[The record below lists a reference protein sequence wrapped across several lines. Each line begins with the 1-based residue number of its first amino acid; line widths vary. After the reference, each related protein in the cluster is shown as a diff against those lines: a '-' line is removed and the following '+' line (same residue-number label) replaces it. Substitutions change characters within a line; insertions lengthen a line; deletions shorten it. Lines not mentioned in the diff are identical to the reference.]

1 MGSNGSHDSKI
12 REVPAPGVGPPIRP
26 KIMKKLSQVG
36 QRLRRVVMNIE
47 TTTGEYLL
55 LFRGPHWDRGLPAD
69 ELQQA
74 MNKVMAWFEG
84 LNERGKVKG
93 AQPLGS
99 QGRIISGTNGR
110 FVVNGPF
117 TETKEAVG
125 GYLVLQADSLNEAVE
140 MAQWMPTLRYGMSVE
155 VRPIL
160 AECPIFAR
168 HPQLVRRAKEDANRT
183 ELALAELAA

>member
-1 MGSNGSHDSKI
+1 
-12 REVPAPGVGPPIRP
+12 
-26 KIMKKLSQVG
+26 
-36 QRLRRVVMNIE
+36 MNIE
-47 TTTGEYLL
+47 TTTGEYML
-55 LFRGPHWDRGLPAD
+55 LFRGPHWDRGLTTD
-69 ELQQA
+69 ELEQA

-84 LNERGKVKG
+84 LNERGRIKG
-93 AQPLGS
+93 VQPLGS

-140 MAQWMPTLRYGMSVE
+140 VAQSMPSLRYGLSVE

-168 HPQLVRRAKEDANRT
+168 HPQLVRRAKEDANR